1 MRNCRNNLLTTPRQT
16 GRVADRIWLGGI
28 YLKEEG
34 GYKIILKSLNHYKK
48 RLRTLSESPELKGA
62 AAMFAS
68 VLQQQ
73 AAKTIPEID
82 GVSRRILECL
92 GGGDGR
98 SGDNGGGRSGG
109 EVHGNGSSGL
119 GGLADDVPF
128 MEKALACYKSDI
140 TKAQDTGYEYF
151 VRLIGDMEAA
161 TEDRCEIERA
171 LRNIGVFEGGGRQ
184 AAGTEE

>member
-1 MRNCRNNLLTTPRQT
+1 M
-16 GRVADRIWLGGI
+16 ADRIWLGGI

-48 RLRTLSESPELKGA
+48 RLSTLSESPELKGA
-62 AAMFAS
+62 AGMFAS

-82 GVSRRILECL
+82 AVSRRILECL
-92 GGGDGR
+92 GGGGDGSDGG
-98 SGDNGGGRSGG
+98 SGVEGY
-109 EVHGNGSSGL
+109 GNGGL

-128 MEKALACYKSDI
+128 MKKALACYKSDI

-161 TEDRCEIERA
+161 AGDKDEIERA
-171 LRNIGVFEGGGRQ
+171 LQNIGVFEGGGQQ
-184 AAGTEE
+184 AAGMEE

>member
-1 MRNCRNNLLTTPRQT
+1 MT
-16 GRVADRIWLGGI
+16 DRIWLGGI

-48 RLRTLSESPELKGA
+48 RLSTLSESPELKGA

-92 GGGDGR
+92 GGDGG
-98 SGDNGGGRSGG
+98 SGREKRGSG
-109 EVHGNGSSGL
+109 SDGL

-151 VRLIGDMEAA
+151 VRLVGDMETAVG
-161 TEDRCEIERA
+161 DKDEIERA
-171 LRNIGVFEGGGRQ
+171 LRNIRVFEGDG
-184 AAGTEE
+184 

>member
-1 MRNCRNNLLTTPRQT
+1 M
-16 GRVADRIWLGGI
+16 ADRIWLGGI

-34 GYKIILKSLNHYKK
+34 GYKIVLKSLNHYKK
-48 RLRTLSESPELKGA
+48 RLRTLSESPELKGV

-82 GVSRRILECL
+82 AVSRRILECL
-92 GGGDGR
+92 GGRGVRDG
-98 SGDNGGGRSGG
+98 GASGG
-109 EVHGNGSSGL
+109 EGRGNSRGGL

-151 VRLIGDMEAA
+151 VRLVGDMEAA
-161 TEDRCEIERA
+161 AGDMDEIERA
-171 LRNIGVFEGGGRQ
+171 LQNIGVFEGGGRQ
-184 AAGTEE
+184 ATGMEE

>member
-1 MRNCRNNLLTTPRQT
+1 MA
-16 GRVADRIWLGGI
+16 GKIWLGGI
-28 YLKEEG
+28 YLKEGG
-34 GYKIILKSLNHYKK
+34 GYRIILKSLDHYKK

-73 AAKTIPEID
+73 AAKTMPEID

-92 GGGDGR
+92 GDG
-98 SGDNGGGRSGG
+98 SGG
-109 EVHGNGSSGL
+109 ERRDNGNGGL
-119 GGLADDVPF
+119 DGLADDVPF

-151 VRLIGDMEAA
+151 VRLVGDMEAA
-161 TEDRCEIERA
+161 AGDKDEIERA
-171 LRNIGVFEGGGRQ
+171 LQNIRVFEGGD
-184 AAGTEE
+184 

>member
-1 MRNCRNNLLTTPRQT
+1 ME
-16 GRVADRIWLGGI
+16 DRIWLGGI

-48 RLRTLSESPELKGA
+48 RLGTLSESPELKGA
-62 AAMFAS
+62 AGMFAS

-82 GVSRRILECL
+82 AVSSRILECL
-92 GGGDGR
+92 GG
-98 SGDNGGGRSGG
+98 SGGGAESCGSGKG
-109 EVHGNGSSGL
+109 GL

-128 MEKALACYKSDI
+128 MKKALACYKSDI

-151 VRLIGDMEAA
+151 VKLIGDMEAA
-161 TEDRCEIERA
+161 VGDKDEIEQA
-171 LRNIGVFEGGGRQ
+171 LQNIGAFEGGGRQ
-184 AAGTEE
+184 AAGMEE